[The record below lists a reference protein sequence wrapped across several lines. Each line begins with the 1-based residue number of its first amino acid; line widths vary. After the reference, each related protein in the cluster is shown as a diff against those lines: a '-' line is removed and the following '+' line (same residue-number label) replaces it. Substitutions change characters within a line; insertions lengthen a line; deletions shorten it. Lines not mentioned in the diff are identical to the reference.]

1 MVRFTTVLGIALVVL
16 GVGAYALTSAVS
28 VTALIPAFVGIPL
41 LVCAAVARTEA
52 RRRPAIIAALA
63 IALLGALGSSMNAI
77 RIGEA
82 IAGTAQRPAAVWVSA
97 IMFVLLVGYLVVGGR
112 SLLGSRAR
120 HPDGN

>member
-1 MVRFTTVLGIALVVL
+1 MVRFTTALGIALVVL

-41 LVCAAVARTEA
+41 LACAALARSAT
-52 RRRPAIIAALA
+52 RRRIALAVALA
-63 IALLGALGSSMNAI
+63 IALLGALGSSMNAL

-97 IMFVLLVGYLVVGGR
+97 VMFVLLVAYLVVGVRDLLR
-112 SLLGSRAR
+112 SRTASAR
-120 HPDGN
+120 

>member
-1 MVRFTTVLGIALVVL
+1 MVRSTAALGIALVVL

-41 LVCAAVARTEA
+41 LACAVLARSAT
-52 RRRPAIIAALA
+52 RRRLALVVAMA

-97 IMFVLLVGYLVVGGR
+97 IMFVLLVVYLVVGGR
-112 SLLGSRAR
+112 ELLRSRAT
-120 HPDGN
+120 PAG